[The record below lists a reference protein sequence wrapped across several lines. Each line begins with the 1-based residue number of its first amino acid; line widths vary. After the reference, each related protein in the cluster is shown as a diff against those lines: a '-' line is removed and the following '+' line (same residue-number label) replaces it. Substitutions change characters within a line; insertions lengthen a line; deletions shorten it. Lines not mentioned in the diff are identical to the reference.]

1 MTPQRGA
8 GRRGFVLLVVLW
20 FLVLLAAIGT
30 YLLANARSQTALA
43 HNVVASAKAE
53 ALADAGIAQAAF
65 NLTDPLEDRR
75 WRLDGAPHSFQLL
88 GGEVTVRLG
97 DETQKINPNFA
108 SASLLAALFESLGT
122 DRSAARRLGV
132 AIADWVDKDDAPRPG
147 GAEAKQYADAGLPY
161 RPPNALIESLDDL
174 RLVQGMTPE
183 IFAAARPF
191 LTIFTDVAAP
201 EPKGAPLQ
209 VQRALALEPQ
219 IRRESGPAAEGGAA
233 AANGDDS
240 DQDSDSNGENSG
252 QPPAQSPSN
261 SATPKPA
268 APKSAD
274 SGAAIV
280 ADVEVTARAGGSVF
294 VRYAVLRFGSDKPAG
309 YDVLEWR
316 RGTAEQAASAP

>member
-1 MTPQRGA
+1 
-8 GRRGFVLLVVLW
+8 
-20 FLVLLAAIGT
+20 
-30 YLLANARSQTALA
+30 
-43 HNVVASAKAE
+43 
-53 ALADAGIAQAAF
+53 
-65 NLTDPLEDRR
+65 
-75 WRLDGAPHSFQLL
+75 
-88 GGEVTVRLG
+88 
-97 DETQKINPNFA
+97 
-108 SASLLAALFESLGT
+108 
-122 DRSAARRLGV
+122 V
-132 AIADWVDKDDAPRPG
+132 AIADWVDKDDDPRPGG

-161 RPPNALIESLDDL
+161 RPPNAPIESLDDL

-219 IRRESGPAAEGGAA
+219 IRRESGPAGEGGAA

-240 DQDSDSNGENSG
+240 GEDSDSNDENSG

-268 APKSAD
+268 AQKSAG

-280 ADVEVTARAGGSVF
+280 ADVEVTARAGGGVF

-316 RGTAEQAASAP
+316 RGAVDQAAAAP